1 RSFEA
6 IVRLS
11 HPLARSVQNSDRGSR
26 FDRSSARRTAR
37 DTVSDPRGIVT
48 YTAYSKKPVTH
59 QLTNIGSTAFH
70 NIVITF
76 PETRPRRFAPAP
88 REVVGY
94 TQVLDNERIRAWRLV
109 LEPGQ
114 SAGLISQQAPG
125 MRVIVQGGEIV
136 ESVPGECERGMLLRL
151 GDLYWQ
157 GGRGKQAAREV
168 GTSV

>member
-1 RSFEA
+1 ALKGGLVMRRQFK
-6 IVRLS
+6 IVLICAFTAVQPALAQNGKLAV
-11 HPLARSVQNSDRGSR
+11 PLEKSGYHVPVFSNEFLNVLRVH
-26 FDRSSARRTAR
+26 
-37 DTVSDPRGIVT
+37 VP
-48 YTAYSKKPVTH
+48 SKR
-59 QLTNIGSTAFH
+59 TAFH

-151 GDLYWQ
+151 GDFYWQ
-157 GGRGKQAAREV
+157 E
-168 GTSV
+168 